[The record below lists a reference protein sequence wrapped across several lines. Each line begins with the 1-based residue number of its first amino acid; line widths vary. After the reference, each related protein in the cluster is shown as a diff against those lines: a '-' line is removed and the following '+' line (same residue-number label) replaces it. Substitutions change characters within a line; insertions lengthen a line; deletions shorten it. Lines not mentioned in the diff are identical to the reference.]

1 MRLGAAEWVCPSSVR
16 PWTRRAYPVASSAQ
30 AVESPN
36 PVVRRVTSMR
46 RIELAICIA
55 LCAVAGALGACGGG
69 GDDSSSTTTT
79 SAADLDRFCAA
90 IGELD
95 AASNKIFAQLRQGG
109 QISSDQLAAAEKKFL
124 QQNADTVQELEQVAP
139 EEIRADLATSIEA
152 SRVRAGLASGGPT
165 AAEETA
171 AAQHVREFR
180 KQNCPAG

>member
-1 MRLGAAEWVCPSSVR
+1 
-16 PWTRRAYPVASSAQ
+16 
-30 AVESPN
+30 
-36 PVVRRVTSMR
+36 MR

-55 LCAVAGALGACGGG
+55 LCAVAGALGACGG